1 MTRLNRTPATLLRM
15 LFGMVWLID
24 AFFKWQPGFRNSF
37 AAMLQGM
44 VTSQPGIVR
53 PWFQFWA
60 LLATHTGHLLPDG
73 TAVTETALGIALII
87 GFARRPVY
95 IMGALYALSVWAIG
109 EGFGGPYALGT
120 STDVGA
126 ALIYVFVFAC
136 LFMLESSPTTLTL
149 QRITVPASNPLRPR
163 HAEAARN
170 ARSGFAP
177 AGKAQHL
184 RGFSDPIAPDTVW
197 RTDTRRRL
205 PASEDLGAVQA
216 DEPRGESG
224 G

>member
-1 MTRLNRTPATLLRM
+1 MTRLNRTPATLLRV

-24 AFFKWQPGFRNSF
+24 AFFKWQPGFRDSF

-126 ALIYVFVFAC
+126 ALIYVFVFAS

-149 QRITVPASNPLRPR
+149 QRITVPASNGVRPR
-163 HAEAARN
+163 HPAA
-170 ARSGFAP
+170 AHAAGSSLAP
-177 AGKAQHL
+177 AAKTQHL

-197 RTDTRRRL
+197 RTVGRRR
-205 PASEDLGAVQA
+205 PAASEDLGAVQA

>member
-1 MTRLNRTPATLLRM
+1 MKRLTRTPATLLRV

-24 AFFKWQPGFRNSF
+24 AFFKWQPGFRDSF

-44 VTSQPGIVR
+44 VTSQPGIVK

-60 LLATHTGHLLPDG
+60 LLATHTGHLLPDV
-73 TAVTETALGIALII
+73 TAVSETALGIALII

-136 LFMLESSPTTLTL
+136 LFMLDNNATTLTL
-149 QRITVPASNPLRPR
+149 QRITVPASNRLRPR
-163 HAEAARN
+163 RAEVTREATSAFAA
-170 ARSGFAP
+170 SG
-177 AGKAQHL
+177 KSQHL

-197 RTDTRRRL
+197 RTIARRSA
-205 PASEDLGAVQA
+205 PASDELGAVQA
-216 DEPRGESG
+216 DEPRGEPG

>member
-1 MTRLNRTPATLLRM
+1 MTRLHRSPITLLRV
-15 LFGMVWLID
+15 LFGVVWLVD
-24 AFFKWQPGFRNSF
+24 AFFKWQPGFRDSF

-44 VTSQPGIVR
+44 VTSQPGIVK

-60 LLATHTGHLLPDG
+60 LIATHSGQLLPDI
-73 TAVTETALGIALII
+73 TAVSETALGIALIV

-95 IMGALYALSVWAIG
+95 ILGALYALSVWAIG

-136 LFMLESSPTTLTL
+136 LFMLESTPTTLTL
-149 QRITVPASNPLRPR
+149 QRITVPASHRVGHRPVESR
-163 HAEAARN
+163 RDTSPVFVPTSTTQ
-170 ARSGFAP
+170 R
-177 AGKAQHL
+177 L
-184 RGFSDPIAPDTVW
+184 TGFSDPITTETVW
-197 RTDTRRRL
+197 RNVGRGTS
-205 PASEDLGAVQA
+205 ASEEPEAVQA
-216 DEPRGESG
+216 DEPRGEPG

>member
-1 MTRLNRTPATLLRM
+1 MTRLNRTPTTLLRV
-15 LFGMVWLID
+15 LFGVVWLVD
-24 AFFKWQPGFRNSF
+24 VFFKWQPGFRDSF

-44 VTSQPGIVR
+44 VSSQPGIVK

-60 LLATHTGHLLPDG
+60 LLATHTGHLLPDI
-73 TAVTETALGIALII
+73 TAVSETALGIVLIV

-95 IMGALYALSVWAIG
+95 VMGGLYALSVWAIG

-136 LFMLESSPTTLTL
+136 LFMLESSATTLTL
-149 QRITVPASNPLRPR
+149 QRITVPARRSLPR
-163 HAEAARN
+163 RRAEARRDA
-170 ARSGFAP
+170 AP
-177 AGKAQHL
+177 VFVPTATTQRLK
-184 RGFSDPIAPDTVW
+184 GFSDPIAPDTVW
-197 RTDTRRRL
+197 RTVRRGA
-205 PASEDLGAVQA
+205 PASEETGAVQA
-216 DEPRGESG
+216 DEPRGEPG